1 MKNHPDFK
9 RLTTWEAQ
17 SETGIPAPTIISWI
31 TGGHLAAE
39 KTMKGERE
47 IYSFLAL
54 DLGLLLLT
62 HHVGKHQHGP
72 IDVPIADVVLDPVYQ
87 LRAETKLSVV
97 REYANL
103 ITNGHAMPPV
113 LLVRLRGSGAQD
125 RLLLVDGFHRYH
137 AYCLAHTDHIPALIV
152 NHCGEAE
159 AFALALKANANHG
172 LQRSEADKRH
182 LVMAMLARPEYA
194 HLSSRELEPICGVS
208 HNTICRYRR
217 GTRPAKTPAPDGAGE
232 KNEGTPAWI
241 AAQITKLATMLRV
254 THPEAAEA
262 ISAQLLKVN

>member
-1 MKNHPDFK
+1 MKNHPNLT

-17 SETGIPAPTIISWI
+17 AETGISAPTIVSWI
-31 TGGHLAAE
+31 TSGHLAAE

-62 HHVGKHQHGP
+62 HHVGKHQQGP
-72 IDVPIADVVLDPVYQ
+72 TDIPIADVVLDPAYQ

-97 REYANL
+97 REYADL
-103 ITNGHAMPPV
+103 VSSGHAMPPV
-113 LLVRLRGSGAQD
+113 LLVRLRGSGAHD

-137 AYCLAHTDHIPALIV
+137 AYCLAHADHIPALIV

-217 GTRPAKTPAPDGAGE
+217 QTRPTQTAKALATSGKDA
-232 KNEGTPAWI
+232 GTPAWI
-241 AAQITKLATMLRV
+241 ASQIAKLATMLRV
-254 THPEAAEA
+254 TYPEAADA
-262 ISAQLLKVN
+262 ITMQVRKLG

>member
-47 IYSFLAL
+47 IYTFLAL

-97 REYANL
+97 REYTLLVA
-103 ITNGHAMPPV
+103 NGHAMPPV
-113 LLVRLRGSGAQD
+113 LLVRLRNMDAGE
-125 RLLLVDGFHRYH
+125 RLLLVDGFHRFH
-137 AYCLAHTDHIPALIV
+137 AYCHAGATHIPALIV
-152 NHCGEAE
+152 EHCGEAE

-182 LVMAMLARPEYA
+182 LVQAMLARPEYA
-194 HLSSRELEPICGVS
+194 HLSSRDLEPLCGVS

-217 GTRPAKTPAPDGAGE
+217 RTRLAQAPASLVAGE
-232 KNEGTPAWI
+232 KDPGTPAWI

-262 ISAQLLKVN
+262 ISVQLLKVN